1 MTANEAIPRAPDRR
15 TAWATTLGERLG
27 QASYPVGA
35 GLAALLI
42 WEAGVRLFRVP
53 RFILPPPT
61 SIIAEGLNHRDLITP
76 HFWVTLYEA
85 SVGLAAAILLAIP
98 LGLVFSYS
106 AFLRRS
112 FYPLIV
118 FIDEVPKIAFA
129 PLLVTWFGFG
139 LEPKMILTFIVCF
152 FPIFLNSMA
161 GFSSIEEEY
170 INLGRSAGAREWE
183 MFWKIRIQS
192 AMPNVFVGLKMAA
205 SSAMTGAVVAEFLAA
220 DRGLGLF
227 LQKALSQLN
236 MSLGF
241 ATIATMWV
249 IGLSFFYGMTL
260 IESWAIRWHVSRR
273 GGRQEIL

>member
-1 MTANEAIPRAPDRR
+1 MSAFSRQSLSLKLAERMRA
-15 TAWATTLGERLG
+15 
-27 QASYPVGA
+27 ASYPLGA
-35 GLAALLI
+35 MLVTLAL

-61 SIIAEGLNHRDLITP
+61 NIVTEGLHHSASITP
-76 HFWVTLYEA
+76 HFWITLYEA
-85 SVGLAAAILLAIP
+85 SVGLAAAILIAIP
-98 LGLVFSYS
+98 LGLIFSYS
-106 AFLRRS
+106 TFLRRS
-112 FYPLIV
+112 FYPLLV

-139 LEPKMILTFIVCF
+139 LEPKILLTFIVCF

-161 GFSSIEEEY
+161 GFSAIEEEF

-236 MSLGF
+236 MALGF

-249 IGLSFFYGMTL
+249 IGLTFFYGMTL

>member
-1 MTANEAIPRAPDRR
+1 MTATP
-15 TAWATTLGERLG
+15 LSERLRE
-27 QASYPVGA
+27 ASYPIGA
-35 GLAALLI
+35 TVVALAL

-53 RFILPPPT
+53 RFILPPPSSVAT
-61 SIIAEGLNHRDLITP
+61 EGLRGWPLITP
-76 HFWVTLYEA
+76 HFGITLYEA
-85 SVGLAAAILLAIP
+85 AVGLAAAILIAIP
-98 LGLVFSYS
+98 LGLIFSYS
-106 AFLRRS
+106 AFLRRG

-118 FIDEVPKIAFA
+118 FVDEVPKIAFA

-139 LEPKMILTFIVCF
+139 LEPKVILTFIVCF

-161 GFSSIEEEY
+161 GFSSIGEEY

-192 AMPNVFVGLKMAA
+192 AMPYVFVGLKMAA

-227 LQKALSQLN
+227 LQKSLSQLN
-236 MSLGF
+236 MALGF
-241 ATIATMWV
+241 ATIVAMWV

-273 GGRQEIL
+273 GGRREIL